1 MPLQSTG
8 KAFTLRDFG
17 VALLGWLIV
26 LVIIFLIIYLIKY
39 SVHKRKISVQSR
51 NNVCETGDV
60 CKDKFLTGGVFS
72 GIIYIFECISLGISY
87 FFGGLK
93 RPMRTTGKIPTCK
106 EISYCIMGWI
116 IVVLIILSIIF
127 MSV

>member
-26 LVIIFLIIYLIKY
+26 LVIIFLIIYLIRY
-39 SVHKRKISVQSR
+39 FVGKRKISV
-51 NNVCETGDV
+51 NNRDKACERGDV
-60 CKDKFLTGGVFS
+60 CKDKFLTGGIFS
-72 GIIYIFECISLGISY
+72 GIIYIFECLSLGITC

-93 RPMRTTGKIPTCK
+93 RPMRTTGKIPTSK